1 MQIVIPPF
9 PLRELSIRGLPKG
22 VAAPLSEQ
30 QTNIS
35 DRNQIRFQKC
45 SHEPKRRQV
54 IVCGTQRPSIKSP
67 PSPLTPLLSNGK
79 KTRWKNKMLTCPH
92 RTYRLKSFY
101 ASSFIFGLLTFRQS
115 RRCRLC
121 AGTSPPRPTSP
132 PAPLIKYSHTHIS
145 YIHTY
150 IYTVHS

>member
-35 DRNQIRFQKC
+35 DRNQICFQKC

-67 PSPLTPLLSNGK
+67 PSPSPLTQQWK
-79 KTRWKNKMLTCPH
+79 KNKMEKQNVNMPTSNLSVEKFLRLFIYFRTLDFSTIASVSPLRWHLSTTPH
-92 RTYRLKSFY
+92 FTT
-101 ASSFIFGLLTFRQS
+101 SSFDKVL
-115 RRCRLC
+115 
-121 AGTSPPRPTSP
+121 A
-132 PAPLIKYSHTHIS
+132 HTHI
-145 YIHTY
+145 IHTY